1 MDLSGENLVE
11 ALGTACGERPEE
23 PAEIVELV
31 HRVEPGFA
39 ATLFSAWQA
48 EGIALNAAL
57 REDVE
62 SAASRVGLYRS
73 VAAELTEEVSSLT
86 TIKGLEVAA
95 LYPAGLV
102 RYMND
107 LDFITPS
114 EADLWRAV
122 GWLTDAGWETDTA
135 TFSFFDGSLRVMVSM
150 RKQNDDRFRLPFG
163 IELATYYTLGNQ
175 GGIPPILQLPGKWRG
190 PAVKNSIMLLH
201 ERYEQPFRA
210 RDLVDAA
217 LLHES
222 MSGPERRGLH
232 EAVVALNLS
241 VEYAELIRLVNQAG
255 LADLPPL
262 TGGRWTTARTRAV
275 RLSRGAG
282 FFAKP
287 VTGTGRHLQRR
298 LMMAKPGRAEKAAWE
313 ILQRRLH
320 PATAIR
326 AGLLGFGLP
335 LGRPCGPASLGPRS
349 EVTSA
354 VLRRRGDLAWADTPA
369 GRFLLTVGDFVS
381 EEAVAELGGEPDLE
395 PDRKP
400 DLEPDLEPAAETS
413 Q

>member
-1 MDLSGENLVE
+1 MELSGANLVE
-11 ALGTACGERPEE
+11 ALGTACGEQAEE
-23 PAEIVELV
+23 PAEIVGLV
-31 HRVEPGFA
+31 RRAEPGFA

-62 SAASRVGLYRS
+62 SAASRVGFYRS
-73 VAAELTEEVSSLT
+73 VAAELTKQVDSLT

-114 EADLWRAV
+114 EDDLWRAV
-122 GWLTDAGWETDTA
+122 GWLTDEGWETDTA
-135 TFSFFDGSLRVMVSM
+135 TFSFLEGSLRVMVSL
-150 RKQNDDRFRLPFG
+150 RKQNEDRFRLPYG
-163 IELATYYTLGNQ
+163 IELATYYTLGDQ
-175 GGIPPILQLPGKWRG
+175 GGIPPIIELPARWQV

-222 MSGPERRGLH
+222 MGEPERRALR
-232 EAVVALNLS
+232 EAVAELNLA
-241 VEYAELIRLVNQAG
+241 VEYAELVRLVNQAG
-255 LADLPPL
+255 LADLAPL
-262 TGGRWTTARTRAV
+262 PGGRWVTARTRAV
-275 RLSRGAG
+275 RLTRGAG

-313 ILQRRLH
+313 LVQRRLH

-326 AGLLGFGLP
+326 GGLLGFGLP
-335 LGRPCGPASLGPRS
+335 LGGPRS
-349 EVTSA
+349 EVASA
-354 VLRRRGDLAWADTPA
+354 VLRRRGDLAWVDTPA

-381 EEAVAELGGEPDLE
+381 EEAVTELSEGQEPEPVAE
-395 PDRKP
+395 
-400 DLEPDLEPAAETS
+400 AS
-413 Q
+413 